1 MRQSDVAFDAMSIG
15 SKSVRS
21 HSGERTLERTQDT
34 FGPHVFE
41 ADNNTSANRAWL
53 TTRRDVTG
61 RFRTAGGP
69 AAQLGSCAPAMF
81 SANGNF
87 KRAAAS
93 VAMRTACIFVL
104 LLIMFSRVETLPEAR
119 QSLRRLRLVLRRR
132 LRLVLGVLTAGPSGC
147 CGAALSCFGVAVLGV
162 AVARALGSDVG
173 ARLARVSP
181 GRLRRRLFCLLC

>member
-34 FGPHVFE
+34 FGSRVFE

-69 AAQLGSCAPAMF
+69 AAQLGSCAPAMIL
-81 SANGNF
+81 G
-87 KRAAAS
+87 
-93 VAMRTACIFVL
+93 
-104 LLIMFSRVETLPEAR
+104 ER
-119 QSLRRLRLVLRRR
+119 QLQE
-132 LRLVLGVLTAGPSGC
+132 SGC
-147 CGAALSCFGVAVLGV
+147 I
-162 AVARALGSDVG
+162 GSDADSLYICFVVNHVLPCRN
-173 ARLARVSP
+173 AA
-181 GRLRRRLFCLLC
+181 